1 MAVAA
6 SRGQGRRD
14 DADPG
19 QSRKDQGQALRRR
32 SRPGRNDRQTAAA
45 IAGPDRAFDEP
56 AVAGAP
62 ARYFDPCAGDGTR
75 PDRQSA
81 GAAAQPPQGG
91 FRAVIDRALA
101 RSFRGDAKHRTAMCY
116 CTPEN
121 LEIPQC
127 AIAHLRSGACAPS
140 RNDGPNKKSP
150 GKPGLFAYLGWKG
163 SILLEEARKLL
174 LEPRHAAAAVQDL
187 LRAAGPGRVRL
198 GVDVEVQLVAFL
210 APGGTGL
217 VLRTIR
223 HYDRNRMI
231 IRVNFGF
238 HGISFGAPAPVAKCL
253 GYGIWAAL

>member
-91 FRAVIDRALA
+91 FRAVISASSRPTKNA
-101 RSFRGDAKHRTAMCY
+101 
-116 CTPEN
+116 PEN
-121 LEIPQC
+121 
-127 AIAHLRSGACAPS
+127 RGV
-140 RNDGPNKKSP
+140 
-150 GKPGLFAYLGWKG
+150 FAYLGWKG

-238 HGISFGAPAPVAKCL
+238 HGISFGAPAPVAKMSGVRDL
-253 GYGIWAAL
+253 GGSITQANCQNKLPMSPDWQSSGFASGACRAYL